1 MEPSNFVICHDVTY
15 ICTTFGNIYFH
26 TIYLLEVWI
35 CYLKCGS
42 VSLKYELVELKCGF
56 ANLKYGFVVLKYGF
70 VDLKYGC
77 TLLYLLVSVDVIG

>member
-35 CYLKCGS
+35 CYLKCG
-42 VSLKYELVELKCGF
+42 F
-56 ANLKYGFVVLKYGF
+56 ANLKHGFVVLKYGF

>member
-1 MEPSNFVICHDVTY
+1 M
-15 ICTTFGNIYFH
+15 
-26 TIYLLEVWI
+26 
-35 CYLKCGS
+35 
-42 VSLKYELVELKCGF
+42 KYELVELKCGF

>member
-1 MEPSNFVICHDVTY
+1 M
-15 ICTTFGNIYFH
+15 
-26 TIYLLEVWI
+26 
-35 CYLKCGS
+35 
-42 VSLKYELVELKCGF
+42 KYELVELNCGF

>member
-1 MEPSNFVICHDVTY
+1 M
-15 ICTTFGNIYFH
+15 
-26 TIYLLEVWI
+26 
-35 CYLKCGS
+35 
-42 VSLKYELVELKCGF
+42 KYELVELKYGLKLKYGF